1 MFCDNVPYSST
12 IDFFIHRLSDE
23 VLWQTF
29 TIMFW
34 VKFAGVNLGH
44 SQVCACVEDCLNL
57 AFTLPCLRQQAVMG
71 HGLEQKQAN
80 RGFQV
85 IEQGG
90 SLFLDFG
97 GWSIGVFIGDF
108 ALVVFRT

>member
-1 MFCDNVPYSST
+1 M
-12 IDFFIHRLSDE
+12 
-23 VLWQTF
+23 
-29 TIMFW
+29 MFW

-44 SQVCACVEDCLNL
+44 SQVHACVEDYWSPAC
-57 AFTLPCLRQQAVMG
+57 TLPCLRPQAVMG

-80 RGFQV
+80 KGFQV

-97 GWSIGVFIGDF
+97 GWSIYVSIGDF
-108 ALVVFRT
+108 ALIEFGT

>member
-1 MFCDNVPYSST
+1 
-12 IDFFIHRLSDE
+12 
-23 VLWQTF
+23 
-29 TIMFW
+29 
-34 VKFAGVNLGH
+34 
-44 SQVCACVEDCLNL
+44 
-57 AFTLPCLRQQAVMG
+57 MG

-97 GWSIGVFIGDF
+97 GWSIGVVIGDF
-108 ALVVFRT
+108 APIEFGT

>member
-1 MFCDNVPYSST
+1 
-12 IDFFIHRLSDE
+12 
-23 VLWQTF
+23 
-29 TIMFW
+29 
-34 VKFAGVNLGH
+34 
-44 SQVCACVEDCLNL
+44 
-57 AFTLPCLRQQAVMG
+57 MG

-97 GWSIGVFIGDF
+97 GWSIDVFIGDF
-108 ALVVFRT
+108 ALIEFRA